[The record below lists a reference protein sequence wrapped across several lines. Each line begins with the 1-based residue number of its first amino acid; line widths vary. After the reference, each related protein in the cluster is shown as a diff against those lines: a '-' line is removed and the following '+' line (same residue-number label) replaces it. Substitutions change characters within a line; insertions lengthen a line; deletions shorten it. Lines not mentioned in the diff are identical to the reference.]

1 MQGLGS
7 HEAFLA
13 PALKLT
19 CCRNK
24 APLGRRV
31 SICKVRPVPTPGPY
45 QKSQRMKEVTEP
57 GFGEKVTRINS
68 RHKSPWSDLLVL
80 ALRKVT
86 HSGPPRTA
94 HYSWPTTPIFSSDL
108 LGRQILSSHGH
119 KT

>member
-1 MQGLGS
+1 MVGTQGGDLKRKATLGEDRVQGLGS

-13 PALKLT
+13 PTLKLT

-68 RHKSPWSDLLVL
+68 RHK
-80 ALRKVT
+80 AL
-86 HSGPPRTA
+86 GLI
-94 HYSWPTTPIFSSDL
+94 SWY
-108 LGRQILSSHGH
+108 
-119 KT
+119 